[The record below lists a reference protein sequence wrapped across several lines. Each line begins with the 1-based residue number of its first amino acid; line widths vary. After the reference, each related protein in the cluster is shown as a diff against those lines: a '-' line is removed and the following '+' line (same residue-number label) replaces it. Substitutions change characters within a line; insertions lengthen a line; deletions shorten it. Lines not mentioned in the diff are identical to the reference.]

1 MQLKL
6 GDNIKRLRKAKEMT
20 QENLAKLL
28 SISSAAVSKWES
40 NDSYPDITM
49 IIPLAQI
56 FDVSIDELM
65 DYNKTKIE
73 TEIDQIVKTYHELSR
88 MGKFEESKALIL
100 KARNDYPNDYRLWIF
115 ICGLLLVVLQI
126 MTLQS

>member
-28 SISSAAVSKWES
+28 NISSAAVSKWES

-56 FDVSIDELM
+56 FEISIDELM
-65 DYNKTKIE
+65 DYNKTKVE
-73 TEIDQIVKTYHELSR
+73 AQIQYIISKYHELSKI
-88 MGKFEESKALIL
+88 GKF
-100 KARNDYPNDYRLWIF
+100 
-115 ICGLLLVVLQI
+115 
-126 MTLQS
+126 